1 MKHLFT
7 KVSKIFGGGVKSDP
21 PKQGTEH
28 GNPKH
33 KPKNL
38 IHDHNGWIRTVTLL
52 VVFALIWGQ
61 VPVSGSVTDNMPS
74 VIQRIL
80 GIREDTVADS
90 FEGAST
96 NAKINYM
103 EKQMVALQSSV
114 EQIKGQN
121 SAYSLYCFIQSADT
135 RYEGCEL
142 TLTSGSGNQ
151 VATGNLHLDKKLNKY
166 VANIYSNFNGNCTL
180 QYGSVKESINL
191 GATGQEHQLKPYI
204 SDLTVWIDSNNSA
217 YAGRSVVLKDSGGGT
232 VQSAELKLVG
242 GHYEATMTAYAN
254 GNYTIAY
261 PYVASSKI
269 LNLTTGVTLNGS
281 AKRQQLFGDLQQMT
295 VADIQACC
303 KAGAITSIAKVGDTF
318 SDGTYT
324 YTIIGINQDK
334 PSDASGNALS
344 KNQYGDV
351 LTVMPLGAPKG
362 ATNGQPVT
370 MKASATPWGVSY
382 AQMNSDGSSFG
393 SWASS
398 QMRSTTMPQYLAKL
412 PQATQNAIGYV
423 QKVTG
428 TWNGNSTSGGSNS
441 VTGDKCFLLSGKE
454 IFGGSGASNGSQCTT
469 NEANATFQY
478 QYFQSIATSAES
490 RNINNSVDYQWWLRS
505 PDYGFDNHVF
515 CYVHAGRSSSISA
528 SVSSGVFPAFCIY

>member
-1 MKHLFT
+1 MIFDKKNAVENPPQDQKRKMPSWFKG
-7 KVSKIFGGGVKSDP
+7 KVKIVAMM
-21 PKQGTEH
+21 
-28 GNPKH
+28 
-33 KPKNL
+33 
-38 IHDHNGWIRTVTLL
+38 
-52 VVFALIWGQ
+52 VVFALLWGQ
-61 VPVSGSVTDNMPS
+61 VPVGATVNDNLSTVLQKLIGAKTDT
-74 VIQRIL
+74 I
-80 GIREDTVADS
+80 ADS
-90 FEGAST
+90 YDNSSVH
-96 NAKINYM
+96 AKLNYL
-103 EKQMVALQSSV
+103 EKQTVALQSSV

-295 VADIQACC
+295 IADIQACC

-334 PSDASGNALS
+334 PSDASGNALNKS
-344 KNQYGDV
+344 QYGDV

-362 ATNGQPVT
+362 ASNGQPVA
-370 MKASATPWGVSY
+370 MNASATPWGVNY
-382 AQMNSDGSSFG
+382 APMNSNGSNSG
-393 SWASS
+393 SWAAS

-428 TWNGNSTSGGSNS
+428 TYNGSNSGGGNS

-454 IFGGSGASNGSQCTT
+454 VFGGSGVGNGSYCTT
-469 NEANATFQY
+469 TEANATFQY
-478 QYFQSIATSAES
+478 QYFQSIATTPAS
-490 RNINNSVDYQWWLRS
+490 RNINSSANQWWWLRS
-505 PDYGFDNHVF
+505 PSY
-515 CYVHAGRSSSISA
+515 SSSSYFCL
-528 SVSSGVFPAFCIY
+528 VNTGSSSTYGAYNGKGVFAAFCIY

>member
-1 MKHLFT
+1 MIFDKKNAAKNPPQNQKRKMPSWFKS
-7 KVSKIFGGGVKSDP
+7 KVKIVAMM
-21 PKQGTEH
+21 
-28 GNPKH
+28 
-33 KPKNL
+33 
-38 IHDHNGWIRTVTLL
+38 
-52 VVFALIWGQ
+52 VVFAMLWGQ
-61 VPVSGSVTDNMPS
+61 VPVGATVNDNLSTVLQKLIGAKTDT
-74 VIQRIL
+74 I
-80 GIREDTVADS
+80 ADS
-90 FEGAST
+90 YDNSSVH
-96 NAKINYM
+96 AKLNYL
-103 EKQMVALQSSV
+103 EKQTVALQSSV

-232 VQSAELKLVG
+232 VQSAKLKFVG

-295 VADIQACC
+295 IADIQACC

-334 PSDASGNALS
+334 PSDASGNALNKS
-344 KNQYGDV
+344 QYGDV

-370 MKASATPWGVSY
+370 MNAGATPFGVNY
-382 AQMNSDGSSFG
+382 AQMNSWDTNSG
-393 SWASS
+393 SWAAS

-428 TWNGNSTSGGSNS
+428 TYNGSNSGGGNS

-454 IFGGSGASNGSQCTT
+454 IFGGSGASNGSFCTT
-469 NEANATFQY
+469 NEAAETFQY
-478 QYFQSIATSAES
+478 QYFQSIATTPAS
-490 RNINNSVDYQWWLRS
+490 RNINSSANQWWWLRS
-505 PDYGFDNHVF
+505 PYYSNGGLF
-515 CYVHAGRSSSISA
+515 CGVGAGSSSTGYA
-528 SVSSGVFPAFCIY
+528 NGGRGVFAAFCIY

>member
-1 MKHLFT
+1 MENSPQNKKGKIPSRVKGKMKI
-7 KVSKIFGGGVKSDP
+7 VAMM
-21 PKQGTEH
+21 
-28 GNPKH
+28 
-33 KPKNL
+33 
-38 IHDHNGWIRTVTLL
+38 

-61 VPVSGSVTDNMPS
+61 VPVGATVNDNLSTALQKLIGTKTDTITDNYEDSS
-74 VIQRIL
+74 VH
-80 GIREDTVADS
+80 
-90 FEGAST
+90 
-96 NAKINYM
+96 AKLNCL
-103 EKQMVALQSSV
+103 EKQTVALQASV
-114 EQIKGQN
+114 EEIKGQN
-121 SAYSLYCFIQSADT
+121 SAYSLYCFIQSSDT

-142 TLTSGSGNQ
+142 TLTSESGNQ
-151 VATGNLHLDKKLNKY
+151 MATGNLHLDKKLNKY

-204 SDLTVWIDSNNSA
+204 SDLTIWIDSNNSA
-217 YAGRSVVLKDSGGGT
+217 YSGKNVVLKDSSGGT
-232 VQSAELKLVG
+232 VESAELKLVN

-269 LNLTTGVTLNGS
+269 LNLTTGITLNGS
-281 AKRQQLFGDLQQMT
+281 AKRQQLFGDLQQMSI
-295 VADIQACC
+295 ADIQACC

-334 PSDASGNALS
+334 PSDENGNALN

-351 LTVMPLGAPKG
+351 LTIMPLGAPAG

-370 MKASATPWGVSY
+370 MNASATPWGVNY
-382 AQMNSDGSSFG
+382 AVMNSNGSNSG

-398 QMRSTTMPQYLAKL
+398 DMRKTTMPQYLAKL

-423 QKVTG
+423 QKTTG
-428 TWNGNSTSGGSNS
+428 IYAGNNS

-454 IFGGSGASNGSQCTT
+454 IFGGSGNGNGSYCSEI
-469 NEANATFQY
+469 EANATFQY
-478 QYFQSIATSAES
+478 QYFQSIATTPAS
-490 RNINNSVDYQWWLRS
+490 RNINSSANQWWWLRS
-505 PDYGFDNHVF
+505 PYYNGSSYF
-515 CYVHAGRSSSISA
+515 CGVYTGSSYFGNA
-528 SVSSGVFPAFCIY
+528 SNSYGVFAAFCIY

>member
-1 MKHLFT
+1 MIFDKKNSAENPPQNQKRKMPSWFKS
-7 KVSKIFGGGVKSDP
+7 KVKIVAMM
-21 PKQGTEH
+21 
-28 GNPKH
+28 
-33 KPKNL
+33 
-38 IHDHNGWIRTVTLL
+38 
-52 VVFALIWGQ
+52 VVFALLWGQ
-61 VPVSGSVTDNMPS
+61 VPVGATVNDNLSSVLQKLIGAKTDT
-74 VIQRIL
+74 I
-80 GIREDTVADS
+80 ADS
-90 FEGAST
+90 YDNSSVH
-96 NAKINYM
+96 AKLNYL
-103 EKQMVALQSSV
+103 EKQTVALQSSV

-121 SAYSLYCFIQSADT
+121 SAYSLYCFIQSSDT

-204 SDLTVWIDSNNSA
+204 SDLTVWVDSNNSA

-254 GNYTIAY
+254 GNYSIAY

-295 VADIQACC
+295 IADIQACC

-370 MKASATPWGVSY
+370 MNASATPWGVSY
-382 AQMNSDGSSFG
+382 APMNNTNTNDG

-398 QMRSTTMPQYLAKL
+398 KMRSTTMPQYLSKL

-428 TWNGNSTSGGSNS
+428 TWDGSTSGGNNS

-454 IFGGSGASNGSQCTT
+454 IFGGSGGSNGSYCTT
-469 NEANATFQY
+469 TEADATFQY
-478 QYFQSIATSAES
+478 QYFQNIATTPAS
-490 RNINNSVDYQWWLRS
+490 RNINSSDNQWWWLRS
-505 PDYGFDNHVF
+505 PSYNSSIYF
-515 CYVHAGRSSSISA
+515 CYVYSG
-528 SVSSGVFPAFCIY
+528 SSGTYSAGGSNGVFAAFCIY

>member
-1 MKHLFT
+1 MIFKKKERVENSPQNKKGKIPSRVKGKMKI
-7 KVSKIFGGGVKSDP
+7 VAMM
-21 PKQGTEH
+21 
-28 GNPKH
+28 
-33 KPKNL
+33 
-38 IHDHNGWIRTVTLL
+38 

-61 VPVSGSVTDNMPS
+61 VPVGATVNDNLSTVLQKLIGTKTDTITDNYEDSS
-74 VIQRIL
+74 VH
-80 GIREDTVADS
+80 
-90 FEGAST
+90 
-96 NAKINYM
+96 AKLNCL
-103 EKQMVALQSSV
+103 EKQTVALQASV
-114 EQIKGQN
+114 EEIKGQN
-121 SAYSLYCFIQSADT
+121 SAYSLYCFIQSSDT

-142 TLTSGSGNQ
+142 TLTSESGNQ
-151 VATGNLHLDKKLNKY
+151 MATGNLHLDKKLNKY

-180 QYGSVKESINL
+180 QYGSVKENINL

-217 YAGRSVVLKDSGGGT
+217 YSGKNVVLKDSRGGT
-232 VQSAELKLVG
+232 VESAKLKLVN

-295 VADIQACC
+295 IADIQACC

-334 PSDASGNALS
+334 PSDASGKALS
-344 KNQYGDV
+344 KSQYGDV
-351 LTVMPLGAPKG
+351 LTVMPLGAPAG
-362 ATNGQPVT
+362 ATNGQPVS
-370 MKASATPWGVSY
+370 MNASATPWGENFAV
-382 AQMNSDGSSFG
+382 MNGDNTNSG

-428 TWNGNSTSGGSNS
+428 TYDGYNDGGNNS
-441 VTGDKCFLLSGKE
+441 VTGDKCFLLSDKE
-454 IFGGSGASNGSQCTT
+454 IFGGNGAWCTN

-478 QYFQSIATSAES
+478 QYFQSIATTPES
-490 RNINNSVDYQWWLRS
+490 RNINSRWWWLRG
-505 PDYGFDNHVF
+505 PYFGN
-515 CYVHAGRSSSISA
+515 SSSFCIVGA
-528 SVSSGVFPAFCIY
+528 GSSGNSVASNSGGVFAAFCIY

>member
-1 MKHLFT
+1 
-7 KVSKIFGGGVKSDP
+7 
-21 PKQGTEH
+21 
-28 GNPKH
+28 
-33 KPKNL
+33 
-38 IHDHNGWIRTVTLL
+38 
-52 VVFALIWGQ
+52 
-61 VPVSGSVTDNMPS
+61 
-74 VIQRIL
+74 
-80 GIREDTVADS
+80 
-90 FEGAST
+90 
-96 NAKINYM
+96 
-103 EKQMVALQSSV
+103 
-114 EQIKGQN
+114 
-121 SAYSLYCFIQSADT
+121 
-135 RYEGCEL
+135 
-142 TLTSGSGNQ
+142 
-151 VATGNLHLDKKLNKY
+151 
-166 VANIYSNFNGNCTL
+166 
-180 QYGSVKESINL
+180 
-191 GATGQEHQLKPYI
+191 
-204 SDLTVWIDSNNSA
+204 
-217 YAGRSVVLKDSGGGT
+217 VVLKDSGGGT

-295 VADIQACC
+295 IADIQACC

-344 KNQYGDV
+344 KSQYGDV

-362 ATNGQPVT
+362 ATNGQPV
-370 MKASATPWGVSY
+370 AINSSATPWGANGAIMNSSY
-382 AQMNSDGSSFG
+382 ASSG

-428 TWNGNSTSGGSNS
+428 TFNRTPSGGGNS

-454 IFGGSGASNGSQCTT
+454 IFGGSGANNGSWCTE
-469 NEANATFQY
+469 NEASATFQY
-478 QYFQSIATSAES
+478 QYFANIATTNES
-490 RNINNSVDYQWWLRS
+490 RTINSLGNCWWLRS
-505 PDYGFDNHVF
+505 PRYNEENYF
-515 CYVHAGRSSSISA
+515 CSVYTGISSL
-528 SVSSGVFPAFCIY
+528 SGVTDTGGVFAAFCIY